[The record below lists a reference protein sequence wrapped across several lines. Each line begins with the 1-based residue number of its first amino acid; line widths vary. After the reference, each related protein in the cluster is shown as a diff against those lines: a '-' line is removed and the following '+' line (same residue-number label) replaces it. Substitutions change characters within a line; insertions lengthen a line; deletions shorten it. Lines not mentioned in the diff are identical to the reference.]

1 MHLIFEPERL
11 LVAPAVA
18 AGGIDVQRHG
28 YVVTVQGGVVAQAV
42 LDGYHIVVVGEGDKG
57 PWRLGI
63 DLELVGVTVDKLR
76 VGILPDEVVARPS
89 VGDGSIHRNDGVEE
103 YLEGRFQLLR
113 VVCGQGRGQVAAGR
127 EAHHPDV
134 VGVDAPL
141 PGMGLDGAHGFAQV
155 GQGDFVIAVGHA
167 VLHDNERN
175 ALLGEVGGKVI
186 PFVAVGQHGIAS
198 TGAHDDGSPR
208 ASAFG
213 KKYPYR
219 GLEYLPAFVAG
230 FSLVGILFGGAVG
243 PQVDVDGRLGL
254 AVRGNSE

>member
-1 MHLIFEPERL
+1 MHLIFEPESF

-28 YVVTVQGGVVAQAV
+28 YVMTVQGGVVVQAV

-89 VGDGSIHRNDGVEE
+89 VGDGRIHGDDGVEE

-127 EAHHPDV
+127 EAHHTDV

-141 PGMGLDGAHGFAQV
+141 QGMSLDGAHGFAQV
-155 GQGDFVIAVGHA
+155 GQGYPVVAVRHA
-167 VLHDNERN
+167 VFQHNEGD
-175 ALLGEVGGKVI
+175 ALVGKVGT
-186 PFVAVGQHGIAS
+186 VV
-198 TGAHDDGSPR
+198 
-208 ASAFG
+208 
-213 KKYPYR
+213 
-219 GLEYLPAFVAG
+219 
-230 FSLVGILFGGAVG
+230 
-243 PQVDVDGRLGL
+243 
-254 AVRGNSE
+254 

>member
-1 MHLIFEPERL
+1 MDYAISISNFTLSLERPQPVGEGAVHLIFEPERL

-28 YVVTVQGGVVAQAV
+28 HVVAVQGGVVAQAV

-76 VGILPDEVVARPS
+76 VGILPDEVVARPL
-89 VGDGSIHRNDGVEE
+89 VGDGRIHGDDGVEE

-113 VVCGQGRGQVAAGR
+113 VVCGQGRGQGVVA
-127 EAHHPDV
+127 PS
-134 VGVDAPL
+134 
-141 PGMGLDGAHGFAQV
+141 GADDHGT
-155 GQGDFVIAVGHA
+155 
-167 VLHDNERN
+167 
-175 ALLGEVGGKVI
+175 
-186 PFVAVGQHGIAS
+186 S
-198 TGAHDDGSPR
+198 R

-213 KKYPYR
+213 KEYPYR
-219 GLEYLPAFVAG
+219 GLEYLLAFVAG

-243 PQVDVDGRLGL
+243 PQVDVDGCLGL

>member
-1 MHLIFEPERL
+1 MYLIFEPESFL
-11 LVAPAVA
+11 IAPAVA

-28 YVVTVQGGVVAQAV
+28 YVMTVQGGVVVQAV

-57 PWRLGI
+57 PWRIGI

-89 VGDGSIHRNDGVEE
+89 VGDGRIHGDDGVEE

-127 EAHHPDV
+127 EAHHTDV

-141 PGMGLDGAHGFAQV
+141 QGMSLDGAHGFAQV
-155 GQGDFVIAVGHA
+155 GQGYPVVAVRHA
-167 VLHDNERN
+167 VFQHNEGD
-175 ALLGEVGGKVI
+175 ALVGKVGGIVVA
-186 PFVAVGQHGIAS
+186 FVAVGQGVVAPSGADDHGTS
-198 TGAHDDGSPR
+198 R

-219 GLEYLPAFVAG
+219 GLEYLLVFVAG

-243 PQVDVDGRLGL
+243 PQGDVDGRLGL
-254 AVRGNSE
+254 AV